1 MRTCHVDAARTL
13 TFPRFERP
21 LQGQAVASKIGA
33 KHYMECSSRTGQG
46 VKEVFQVATRAALL
60 VGHKKPRKSGSS
72 KCIVL

>member
-1 MRTCHVDAARTL
+1 
-13 TFPRFERP
+13 
-21 LQGQAVASKIGA
+21 
-33 KHYMECSSRTGQG
+33 MECSSRTGQG